1 MTAQNADGPPP
12 GNRPMWST
20 PLEALRVVFHPAHLR
35 KTLSIAAVVGS
46 LLFVINQLDVV
57 WQGRATTVVWI
68 KVALTYVVPFCVSNM
83 GILIA
88 ARRTP

>member
-1 MTAQNADGPPP
+1 MTAQKSDGTSPALPPV
-12 GNRPMWST
+12 WST
-20 PLEALRVVFHPAHLR
+20 PLEAARVILHPAHLR

-57 WQGRATTVVWI
+57 LQGRTTTIVWI